1 MALPTQEYLKTKVM
15 TASAEMLTL
24 MLWDGAIRFAEQGKD
39 AILKKD
45 IESSYKALVRS
56 QKIVMELNAS
66 LKHDVNP
73 DLCGKL
79 ASLYNFI
86 YRRLVEANLE
96 KDPKFVDD
104 ALEIMRHQRE
114 TWVLLM
120 DKLAKERVSE
130 NRDTVTANADAVSTS
145 DQIPAILS
153 PSVRNKYEYKFA
165 VSDTESKAKYL
176 STDISNLL
184 DLFSSCRVYLYLDG
198 AKRCFRVR
206 GFWKLRFARLFTV
219 FRFLVVLC
227 TLITLVRPTPL
238 ETLLAL
244 LIDELPVLFVSISY
258 KLAIFN
264 SALYPAYSSS
274 EPEPASPLPD
284 SPPCNAE

>member
-120 DKLAKERVSE
+120 DKLDKERVSE

-145 DQIPAILS
+145 DQIPATSAEQGTAPAHKPHAPGRRAYPFAATRSPNAPTTAGLS
-153 PSVRNKYEYKFA
+153 VQ
-165 VSDTESKAKYL
+165 
-176 STDISNLL
+176 
-184 DLFSSCRVYLYLDG
+184 G
-198 AKRCFRVR
+198 
-206 GFWKLRFARLFTV
+206 
-219 FRFLVVLC
+219 
-227 TLITLVRPTPL
+227 
-238 ETLLAL
+238 
-244 LIDELPVLFVSISY
+244 
-258 KLAIFN
+258 
-264 SALYPAYSSS
+264 
-274 EPEPASPLPD
+274 
-284 SPPCNAE
+284 